1 MLSDTTPVRAG
12 MVADS
17 QLEDQRILFPDPG
30 SAATKAADLFVFVF
44 GSRASLTRP
53 AARSR
58 CPAPRGWRSK
68 GVPGL
73 PAYKLPPGLPFD
85 HLDLCWRCQSGG
97 CRFCPK
103 GIADVTRAH
112 HRLH

>member
-1 MLSDTTPVRAG
+1 VLTDTTPARGV
-12 MVADS
+12 VADS
-17 QLEDQRILFPDPG
+17 QLKDQRILFPDPS
-30 SAATKAADLFVFVF
+30 SAATKTADLFVFVF
-44 GSRASLTRP
+44 GSRAPRPTRP
-53 AARSR
+53 VTRSR

-73 PAYKLPPGLPFD
+73 PVHKLPPGLPFD

-97 CRFCPK
+97 CRFCLK

>member
-1 MLSDTTPVRAG
+1 VLTDTTPARVG
-12 MVADS
+12 IVADS
-17 QLEDQRILFPDPG
+17 QLKDQRILFPDPG

-44 GSRASLTRP
+44 GSRASRLTRP
-53 AARSR
+53 ATRSR
-58 CPAPRGWRSK
+58 CSTPRGWRS
-68 GVPGL
+68 G
-73 PAYKLPPGLPFD
+73 KLPPGLTFD